1 MEWTATKAQLRMKLR
16 TSIEKFWLAISLA
29 LISLKILVSLFTP
42 PTFDLVTVVAGVIR
56 QENFCLC
63 SPWQAI
69 YFTLSNLLSLSDIRD
84 FREIYL
90 AAPWTLQPSILL
102 IRLGLKMPF
111 LLVDGLI
118 GYLIMKLAS
127 STVDAKAG
135 KFALVVWL
143 FNPYSTFL
151 FEGSTAFDILP
162 SALVVLATLLVIKNR
177 SMLSAF
183 ALAGAAYTKLFPVL
197 LTPIV
202 ALAAHHKRR
211 LGGSL
216 CYLLTLLGVAG
227 YFYWLQQAGVN
238 ILQSLLVPSPLTQA
252 FPEFILSTSETR
264 IGLAMFGASMF
275 YLWLLRRRT
284 LAPKQTPL
292 IEIAFLTLFLGFL
305 NFELA
310 FTAWV
315 IPLVTLDFVAARNL
329 RIATSWTFTAFLLG
343 FFRTQGYATPSG
355 YSLLMFP
362 LVGART
368 PNMLTDL
375 VITLLAS
382 PFTPVLIEPIIR
394 TVFTALSLVYTL
406 EITKVMVGD
415 R

>member
-1 MEWTATKAQLRMKLR
+1 MKPAATKTPRWIVVRNLV
-16 TSIEKFWLAISLA
+16 EDFWIPLSAV
-29 LISLKILVSLFTP
+29 LILLKVLVSVFTP
-42 PTFDLVTVVAGVIR
+42 ATFELVTVLTGVIR
-56 QENFCLC
+56 QENFCVC

-69 YFTLSNLLSLSDIRD
+69 YLALIRALSITDVRIL
-84 FREIYL
+84 REIYL
-90 AAPWTLQPSILL
+90 AAPWTLQPASLAVHFA
-102 IRLGLKMPF
+102 LKLPF
-111 LLVDGLI
+111 LLLDLLTGFLLMKIAGSLFDPAKGRLALI
-118 GYLIMKLAS
+118 A
-127 STVDAKAG
+127 
-135 KFALVVWL
+135 WL
-143 FNPYSTFL
+143 LNPYSTFL
-151 FEGSTAFDILP
+151 IEAYAAFDILP
-162 SALVVLATLLVIKNR
+162 SMLVVLGTLFIMSR
-177 SMLSAF
+177 RSAF
-183 ALAGAAYTKLFPVL
+183 GAASLTLATYIKLYPVL
-197 LTPIV
+197 LAPIF
-202 ALAAHHKRR
+202 ALQSPSKHRF
-211 LGGSL
+211 SQIW
-216 CYLLTLLGVAG
+216 LLLVLLGVGG
-227 YFYWLQQAGVN
+227 YAYWLQQAGIN

-275 YLWLLRRRT
+275 YLWLLRRRA
-284 LAPKQTPL
+284 LAPKQTPF
-292 IEIAFLTLFLGFL
+292 IEIGFLTLFLGFL

-329 RIATSWTFTAFLLG
+329 RIAMSWTFTAFLLG